1 MSEGKKH
8 SGRGMRAMK
17 TRVRTARGRTTSST
31 RWLQRQL
38 NDPYVAAAK
47 RDGYRSRAAYK
58 LIGIDE
64 KYHLL
69 KSGQRVLDL
78 GAAPGGWT
86 QVAVK
91 KTQALQGKGQVI
103 GIDLSEMEPVAGAQ
117 LMQLDFLDEDA
128 PEKIL
133 AVLGNNLVDLVMSD
147 MAAPS
152 CGHRQTDHMKIM
164 ALCELAVDFAG
175 DVLRPGG
182 AFLAKVL
189 RGGTET
195 DMLRSMK
202 QDFRSVRHVKPKAS
216 RADSAEMYVLATG
229 FRGRSDQTSPDFD

>member
-8 SGRGMRAMK
+8 SGRGIRALK

-38 NDPYVAAAK
+38 NDPYVAAAR

-58 LIGIDE
+58 LIEIDE
-64 KYHLL
+64 KFHLL
-69 KSGQRVLDL
+69 KAGQRVLDL

-91 KTQALQGKGQVI
+91 KTRALQGRGQVI
-103 GIDLSEMEPVAGAQ
+103 GVDLSEMEPIAGAR
-117 LMQLDFLDEDA
+117 LMLLDFLDEDA

-133 AVLGNNLVDLVMSD
+133 ALLGGTRVDLVLSD

-152 CGHRQTDHMKIM
+152 CGHKQTDHMKIM
-164 ALCELAVDFAG
+164 ALCEAAVDFAAE
-175 DVLRPGG
+175 VLNPGG

-195 DMLRSMK
+195 DMLRAMK
-202 QDFRSVRHVKPKAS
+202 QSFKLVRHVKPKAS
-216 RADSAEMYVLATG
+216 RDDSAEMYVLATG
-229 FRGRSDQTSPDFD
+229 FRGQAE